1 MDAARSNGH
10 YGLMTDQ
17 REGAGAP
24 AVPKTVLLVED
35 NAMIAMNTEAL
46 LLDHGVETV
55 HVASSVAQAFALID
69 AERFDFALL
78 DLQLGDGENSIPIAL
93 RLVEHGTRI
102 VFATGYGEAPLISD
116 NLGAMP
122 ILKKPYS
129 FEDLG
134 RILNGADA

>member
-1 MDAARSNGH
+1 MPAAP
-10 YGLMTDQ
+10 Q
-17 REGAGAP
+17 I
-24 AVPKTVLLVED
+24 VLLVED

-46 LLDHGVETV
+46 LQDLGVENV
-55 HVASSVAQAFALID
+55 HVASNVAQALALID

-78 DLQLGDGENSIPIAL
+78 DLQLGDGENSIPIAS

-116 NLGAMP
+116 NFGNMP

-134 RILNGADA
+134 RILNGAAA

>member
-1 MDAARSNGH
+1 MTIDINGADLPAA
-10 YGLMTDQ
+10 
-17 REGAGAP
+17 
-24 AVPKTVLLVED
+24 PKMVLLVED

-46 LLDHGVETV
+46 LQDLGVETV
-55 HVASSVAQAFALID
+55 HVASNVAQALALID

-78 DLQLGDGENSIPIAL
+78 DLQLGDGENSIPIAS

-116 NLGAMP
+116 NFGNIP

-134 RILNGADA
+134 RILNGAAA

>member
-1 MDAARSNGH
+1 MTIDINGAD
-10 YGLMTDQ
+10 L
-17 REGAGAP
+17 P
-24 AVPKTVLLVED
+24 AIPQTVLLVED

-46 LLDHGVETV
+46 LQDLGVETV
-55 HVASSVAQAFALID
+55 HVASNVAQALALID

-78 DLQLGDGENSIPIAL
+78 DLQLGDGENSIPIAS

-116 NLGAMP
+116 NFGNMP

-134 RILNGADA
+134 RILNGATA

>member
-1 MDAARSNGH
+1 MTIDINGADLPAA
-10 YGLMTDQ
+10 
-17 REGAGAP
+17 
-24 AVPKTVLLVED
+24 PKMVLLVED

-46 LLDHGVETV
+46 LQDLGVETV
-55 HVASSVAQAFALID
+55 HVASNVAQALALID

-78 DLQLGDGENSIPIAL
+78 DLQLGDGENSIPIAS

-116 NLGAMP
+116 NFGNIP

-134 RILNGADA
+134 RILNGATA

>member
-1 MDAARSNGH
+1 MTIDINGAD
-10 YGLMTDQ
+10 L
-17 REGAGAP
+17 P
-24 AVPKTVLLVED
+24 AIPHTVLLVED

-46 LLDHGVETV
+46 LQDLGVENV
-55 HVASSVAQAFALID
+55 HVASNVAQALALID

-78 DLQLGDGENSIPIAL
+78 DLQLGDGENSIPIAS

-116 NLGAMP
+116 NFENMP

-134 RILNGADA
+134 RILNGATA

>member
-1 MDAARSNGH
+1 MTTEINGAD
-10 YGLMTDQ
+10 L
-17 REGAGAP
+17 P
-24 AVPKTVLLVED
+24 AVPQTVLLVED

-46 LLDHGVETV
+46 LQDLGVETV
-55 HVASSVAQAFALID
+55 HVASNVAQALALIE

-78 DLQLGDGENSIPIAL
+78 DLQLGDGENSIPIAS

-116 NLGAMP
+116 NFGTMP

-129 FEDLG
+129 FEELG
-134 RILNGADA
+134 RILNDTTA

>member
-1 MDAARSNGH
+1 MTIDINGADLPAA
-10 YGLMTDQ
+10 
-17 REGAGAP
+17 
-24 AVPKTVLLVED
+24 PKMVLLVED

-46 LLDHGVETV
+46 LQDLGVETV
-55 HVASSVAQAFALID
+55 HVASNVVQAMALID

-78 DLQLGDGENSIPIAL
+78 DLQLGDGENSIPIAS

-116 NLGAMP
+116 NFGNIP

-134 RILNGADA
+134 RILNGATA